1 MHTTND
7 RQRARSLSSVPDL
20 QASHNN
26 HEAMSIPPNAVA
38 TQSVSHEDNA
48 SVNAIALG
56 RFTATSLPSHIWSWN
71 GKLKRKFL
79 FYFFCS
85 NYSHNSTNWII
96 SKHTKI
102 NLLSTTTSE
111 KMLNTNEITVCRQM
125 NYQYICLCDDDRSV
139 LLLP

>member
-38 TQSVSHEDNA
+38 TQSGSHEDNA
-48 SVNAIALG
+48 IALS

-71 GKLKRKFL
+71 GKFRLGFS
-79 FYFFCS
+79 FSFPTF
-85 NYSHNSTNWII
+85 T
-96 SKHTKI
+96 
-102 NLLSTTTSE
+102 
-111 KMLNTNEITVCRQM
+111 
-125 NYQYICLCDDDRSV
+125 
-139 LLLP
+139 

>member
-71 GKLKRKFL
+71 GKSVFV
-79 FYFFCS
+79 FFCFVYCQKLS
-85 NYSHNSTNWII
+85 CHHTFDKLDIII
-96 SKHTKI
+96 STQ
-102 NLLSTTTSE
+102 N
-111 KMLNTNEITVCRQM
+111 
-125 NYQYICLCDDDRSV
+125 
-139 LLLP
+139 